1 MYILNHSARNPP
13 GGKSL
18 KFRRV
23 TPTQLRIMRI
33 LSPLPPSPSPAS
45 HFGSYALPGTLLFSP
60 APTPWTSHPLSPSTH
75 PKPPPL
81 SPHPPTPSQ
90 GTQQPQPIARPRLS
104 SAPTGRAEGV
114 IHEEGVAKGRGS

>member
-60 APTPWTSHPLSPSTH
+60 APTPWTSHPLSPPTH

-81 SPHPPTPSQ
+81 SLPTHPPQAKELNNPS
-90 GTQQPQPIARPRLS
+90 PSHALA
-104 SAPTGRAEGV
+104 SAPPLQVERRA
-114 IHEEGVAKGRGS
+114 